1 MGKEEFKNFVKT
13 KPELIDYIEDNS
25 MTWQKFYEIYDMY
38 GEDESVWQRYSKKK
52 TPENPKLSNFMD
64 KIDIDTIR
72 SHIDTAQ
79 KALGV
84 ISELTT
90 KGNESISN
98 IIKPKAERPITKFFG
113 D

>member
-38 GEDESVWQRYSKKK
+38 GDNEEVWQRYQKKSKQT
-52 TPENPKLSNFMD
+52 TPKISSFMD
-64 KIDIDTIR
+64 KIDVETIQ

-90 KGNESISN
+90 KNTDTISN
-98 IIKPKAERPITKFFG
+98 VIKPKAERPITKFFG